1 MKNLKHLIEKI
12 DEMSE
17 SKERI
22 TSDAG
27 EAETYMVFRRNNLN
41 TLKKL
46 APQHYLELTEAFN
59 ATKDRKRRVLLCE
72 CLQQANARELKSL
85 FERLLNEDDPELRC
99 CAMVGL
105 GKLGEAGPLLKV
117 YPHILQSGNR
127 PTRFFLGCALI
138 HAQDKRGI
146 NLLISV
152 LNEEQKFYKSENEP
166 RTTSFEGIIY
176 SHIIDVILHGLLRG
190 EPDTYSENPF
200 EWIAW
205 WESHGGDVGSIDPA
219 KVTSHLLEYK
229 HDMIADI
236 QEKRNH

>member
-17 SKERI
+17 SSERHHL
-22 TSDAG
+22 
-27 EAETYMVFRRNNLN
+27 ETGKLEMFKVFRRENLN

-46 APQHYLELTEAFN
+46 APLHYPELAEAFN
-59 ATKDRKRRVLLCE
+59 ATNDRKRRVLLCE
-72 CLQQANARELKSL
+72 CLQLANAHELKPL
-85 FERLLNEDDPELRC
+85 FERLLNEDDPELSC
-99 CAMVGL
+99 CAMIGL
-105 GKLGEAGPLLKV
+105 GKLGETSPLLKV
-117 YPHILQSGNR
+117 YSRVFQDGDR
-127 PTRFFLGCALI
+127 PTRFFLGCGLI

-152 LNEEQKFYKSENEP
+152 LREEQKFYKNELH
-166 RTTSFEGIIY
+166 TTSFEGIIY
-176 SHIIDVILHGLLRG
+176 SHIIDGILHGLLRG

-205 WESHGGDVGSIDPA
+205 WESHGGDISSIDPT

>member
-17 SKERI
+17 SSERHHLD
-22 TSDAG
+22 TG
-27 EAETYMVFRRNNLN
+27 EPEMFKVFRRENLN

-46 APQHYLELTEAFN
+46 APQHYPELAEAFN

-72 CLQQANARELKSL
+72 CLQLANAHELKPL
-85 FERLLNEDDPELRC
+85 FERLLNEEDPELSC

-105 GKLGEAGPLLKV
+105 GKLGETSLLLKV
-117 YPHILQSGNR
+117 YSHVLQDGNR

-146 NLLISV
+146 NLLVSV
-152 LNEEQKFYKSENEP
+152 LREEQSFVTFKNGGV
-166 RTTSFEGIIY
+166 TTSVETIVF
-176 SHIIDVILHGLLRG
+176 SPTIDGILHGLLRG
-190 EPDTYSENPF
+190 EPDTYSENAF